1 MFRAF
6 CASIETALRYCEERE
21 QRGTPGRNTVTG
33 TLFLTQIRYLSPYF
47 CLRLKTLAVFF
58 GVSLAAVF
66 AAETP
71 AMAQSETASIRE
83 ISREI
88 DRLKRQLRAVQRQVF
103 AGAPGSEFE
112 NLEPLEPA
120 GAPTSA
126 PNPALIANM
135 EVRIGQLE
143 TELRTLTGQ
152 LEMISHTQ
160 NQLMRRID
168 LLQSDLEFRLDALE
182 QAPRVT
188 ASQAAVT
195 DDAVAGAAP
204 DAGQAT
210 AADAAA
216 GGALPE
222 GSAQERYDF
231 AFGLL
236 KRGDFAGAE
245 AAFMAFIEEHR
256 DDALA
261 GNAQYWLGETY
272 YVQRDYPRAAAAFLK
287 GFQDHKNGAK
297 GPDSLLKLGISLTNL
312 DQKEEACAAFDE
324 FERQYTAPPQPMR
337 DRLASEKSRAGC
349 S

>member
-1 MFRAF
+1 
-6 CASIETALRYCEERE
+6 
-21 QRGTPGRNTVTG
+21 
-33 TLFLTQIRYLSPYF
+33 
-47 CLRLKTLAVFF
+47 
-58 GVSLAAVF
+58 
-66 AAETP
+66 
-71 AMAQSETASIRE
+71 MAQSDPASLRE
-83 ISREI
+83 INREI

-103 AGAPGSEFE
+103 AGTPGSEFE
-112 NLEPLEPA
+112 NLEPLAPA
-120 GAPTSA
+120 GEQAPA

-168 LLQSDLEFRLDALE
+168 VLQSDLEFRLNALE
-182 QAPRVT
+182 QAPRV
-188 ASQAAVT
+188 AATQEAGT
-195 DDAVAGAAP
+195 DDAVAGAE
-204 DAGQAT
+204 QAAQQVAVAEA
-210 AADAAA
+210 AAD
-216 GGALPE
+216 GALPE
-222 GSAQERYDF
+222 GSVQERYDF

-245 AAFMAFIEEHR
+245 DAFMSFIEAHG
-256 DDALA
+256 DDPLA

-272 YVQRDYPRAAAAFLK
+272 YVQRDYPRAASAFLK
-287 GFQDHKNGAK
+287 GFQDHRNGAK

-324 FERQYTAPPQPMR
+324 LERQYEAPPQPIL
-337 DRLASEKSRAGC
+337 DRLANEKARAGC